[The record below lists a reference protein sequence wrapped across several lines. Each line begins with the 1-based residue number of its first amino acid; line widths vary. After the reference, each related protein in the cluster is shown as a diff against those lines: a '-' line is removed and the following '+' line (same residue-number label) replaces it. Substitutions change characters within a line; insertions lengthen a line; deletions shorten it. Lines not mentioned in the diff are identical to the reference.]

1 MRAVLQRVLKAHV
14 VVEQSEI
21 GTIGAGWLVLLG
33 VGTGDS
39 LRDVSYLAD
48 KILNLRAFEDTN
60 GKMNH
65 SVLDNGGDILV
76 VSQFT
81 LYADYR
87 KGRRP
92 SFIGAAPPQLAEPL
106 YDKFVERLRQSGL
119 KVATGRFQANMM
131 VTLVNDG
138 PVTIIIDSPHDA
150 V

>member
-39 LRDVSYLAD
+39 LRDVNYLAD

-81 LYADYR
+81 LYADCR

-106 YDKFVERLRQSGL
+106 YDKFVEQLGQSGL

>member
-33 VGTGDS
+33 VGPSDS

-81 LYADYR
+81 LYADCR

-106 YDKFVERLRQSGL
+106 YDKFVDHLRQSGL
-119 KVATGRFQANMM
+119 KVATGRFQADMK
-131 VTLVNDG
+131 VSLVNDG